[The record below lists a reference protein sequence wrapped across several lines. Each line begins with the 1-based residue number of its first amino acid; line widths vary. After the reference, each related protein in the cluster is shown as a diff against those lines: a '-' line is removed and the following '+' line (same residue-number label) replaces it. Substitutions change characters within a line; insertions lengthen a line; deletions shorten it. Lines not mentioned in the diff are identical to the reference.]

1 MDPKV
6 AQGFR
11 MHSALA
17 NLNSFDVDQLDDADR
32 ERIEKAT
39 ALLENVSVLTRPG
52 DSEAGDGQV
61 KP

>member
-17 NLNSFDVDQLDDADR
+17 NLNSLDVDRLDDVDR
-32 ERIEKAT
+32 ERIEEAT
-39 ALLENVSVLTRPG
+39 ALLESVLAHPG
-52 DSEAGDGQV
+52 DSEAEDGQV
-61 KP
+61 ET